1 MTERFGGR
9 RVIIQALTGSH
20 NYNLNTP
27 ASDED
32 WKFFVAPTFED
43 LYKGRMF
50 SNGKQS
56 DEFDYTVHDIRQ
68 LSHLLWKANPN
79 FVEVLFSTKFHGG
92 IGGFP
97 IWLKENA
104 DRISKIHLRSFG
116 FACLGM
122 HREKMSTLYKGTAK
136 TQPIVD
142 EFGYDTKDAH
152 HALRV
157 LLLAERVAS
166 GMPMNEAFWFESD
179 SRFRRMLMKIK
190 NNEVEL
196 AVFLSLI
203 DDWHKRK
210 FEQVEAFFKAQE
222 PDRILQKELE
232 TRTMDFVKEQ
242 IMK

>member
-9 RVIIQALTGSH
+9 KVVIQALTGSH

-27 ASDED
+27 TSDKD
-32 WKFFVAPTFED
+32 FKFFVTPTFED
-43 LYKGRMF
+43 LYKGKRF
-50 SNGKQS
+50 SSGKTS
-56 DEFDYTVHDIRQ
+56 DTFDFTAHDVRQ

-79 FVEVLFSTKFHGG
+79 FVEVLFSTEFHGG

-104 DRISKIHLRSFG
+104 SRLAHMHLRSFG

-122 HREKMSTLYKGTAK
+122 HKEKMSTLFKGTAT

-142 EFGYDTKDAH
+142 EFGFDTKDAH
-152 HALRV
+152 HAMRI

-166 GMPMNEAFWFESD
+166 GMPVRDAFWFDYD

-190 NNEVEL
+190 NNEVSLE
-196 AVFLSLI
+196 VFQSLI
-203 DDWHKRK
+203 DDWHKRN
-210 FEQVEAFFKAQE
+210 FDQVEAFFKAQE
-222 PDRILQKELE
+222 PDIAMRNELDS
-232 TRTMDFVKEQ
+232 RTMEFVKEQ
-242 IMK
+242 LI